1 MNESELKDALDN
13 LVNMISTGGS
23 LKVHMNLQHFNEAN
37 TSDKLKLSIYRI
49 VQEQFNNILK
59 HARASNIYLSLGHE
73 NQQLILSIR
82 DDGRGF
88 DKTKKTEGV
97 GLMNMRTRASLFNGE
112 MTIHS
117 TPGEGCELRMTFV

>member
-1 MNESELKDALDN
+1 
-13 LVNMISTGGS
+13 MISTGGS
-23 LKVHMNLQHFNEAN
+23 LKVHMNLQHFNEEN
-37 TSDKLKLSIYRI
+37 TSDKLKLTIYRI

-59 HARASNIYLSLGHE
+59 HAGASNIYLSLGHD
-73 NQQLILSIR
+73 NKQLLLCIR

-88 DKTKKTEGV
+88 DKMKKTEGV

-117 TPGEGCELRMTFV
+117 TPGEGCELKLTFV